1 MGDGNL
7 HRHSD
12 LPCLMAGR
20 LGGAVRTGRHLGYP
34 LDTPMANLL
43 LTVLDTVG
51 VRIDTLGDSTGRL
64 SLEPLSLA

>member
-12 LPCLMAGR
+12 LPCLLAGS
-20 LGGAVRTGRHLGYP
+20 LGGQLKTGRHLAYP
-34 LDTPMANLL
+34 VNTPMTNLL
-43 LTVLDTVG
+43 LTVLDKAG

-64 SLEPLSLA
+64 QPDYLSLA